1 MWVSLCVGV
10 LGGGCH
16 TVGVGLPPGQHLPT
30 PKHHFGDM
38 QDLARWSCNWWFSSL
53 HLEFR
58 LICTFCAFLVCAA
71 TQHHCLLHCCW
82 LQSWWSVI
90 LCSVSAAVWGVVQ
103 CFNVRGMQCAVQ
115 QCSVFQCFNVRARYA
130 AECQLVWCGSAA
142 GQRVVIL
149 ANFTF

>member
-71 TQHHCLLHCCW
+71 TQHHCFI
-82 LQSWWSVI
+82 V
-90 LCSVSAAVWGVVQ
+90 VGFRVGGV
-103 CFNVRGMQCAVQ
+103 
-115 QCSVFQCFNVRARYA
+115 
-130 AECQLVWCGSAA
+130 
-142 GQRVVIL
+142 
-149 ANFTF
+149 

>member
-58 LICTFCAFLVCAA
+58 LICTFCAFLVCAP
-71 TQHHCLLHCCW
+71 QHHYFIVVLFRVG
-82 LQSWWSVI
+82 WSVI
-90 LCSVSAAVWGVVQ
+90 LSSVCAAVWGVVQ
-103 CFNVRGMQCAVQ
+103 C
-115 QCSVFQCFNVRARYA
+115 SVFQCERYA
-130 AECQLVWCGSAA
+130 VCCGAVFSVSMFQCESSICSRVSACLVWVCCWAEGRDS
-142 GQRVVIL
+142 G
-149 ANFTF
+149 